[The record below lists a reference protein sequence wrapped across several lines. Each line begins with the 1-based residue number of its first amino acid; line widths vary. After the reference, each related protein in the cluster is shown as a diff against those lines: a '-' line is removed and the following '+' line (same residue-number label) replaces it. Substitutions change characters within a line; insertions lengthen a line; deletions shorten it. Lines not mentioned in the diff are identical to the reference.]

1 MLSIIVLSLFNVLVL
16 LAPPRPIA
24 SLLELVPLPFTAR
37 TSILAMVI
45 VNIVLSMAFEQWAT
59 QAIARAVGY
68 IMEFRHNKR
77 VKNGK
82 MYKAVEGGMR

>member
-1 MLSIIVLSLFNVLVL
+1 M

-37 TSILAMVI
+37 TSILGMI
-45 VNIVLSMAFEQWAT
+45 IINIVLSMAFEQWAT
-59 QAIARAVGY
+59 QAIAKAVGY
-68 IMEFRHNKR
+68 IMELHHSKR

-82 MYKAVEGGMR
+82 MYKAVEGGM